1 MDRKAAEPLG
11 TEPMKNLKVILRQDV
26 PELGQSGDIVT
37 VRPGYAR
44 NFLLPRGMAYEATG
58 ANIKQLEEEKRRGEA
73 RSKQQYLEAR
83 RRAAQLESVSLTF
96 HANAGEE
103 GKLFGSITSAD
114 IAERLHEQN
123 LDFEVD
129 KRDIELDEPLK
140 SLGVYNVPVRLHA
153 EVKPEI
159 KVWIIKQD

>member
-1 MDRKAAEPLG
+1 
-11 TEPMKNLKVILRQDV
+11 MKNLKVILRQDV

-37 VRPGYAR
+37 VKPGYAR

-58 ANIKQLEEEKRRGEA
+58 ANIRQLEEEKRRGEA
-73 RSKQQYLEAR
+73 KSKQQYLEAR
-83 RRAAQLESVSLTF
+83 RRASQLEPVSLTF

-114 IAERLHEQN
+114 IAERLKEQG

-129 KRDIELDEPLK
+129 KRDIELEEPIK
-140 SLGVYNVPVRLHA
+140 SLGVYNVAVRLHTD
-153 EVKPEI
+153 VKPEI
-159 KVWIIKQD
+159 KIWVIKQD

>member
-1 MDRKAAEPLG
+1 
-11 TEPMKNLKVILRQDV
+11 MKNLKVILRQDV

-58 ANIKQLEEEKRRGEA
+58 ANIKQLEEEKRRGESRA
-73 RSKQQYLEAR
+73 KQQYLEAR
-83 RRAAQLESVSLTF
+83 RRASQLEPLSLTF

-114 IAERLHEQN
+114 IAERLNEQN

-140 SLGVYNVPVRLHA
+140 SLGVYNVAVRLHA

-159 KVWIIKQD
+159 KVWVIKQD

>member
-1 MDRKAAEPLG
+1 
-11 TEPMKNLKVILRQDV
+11 MKNLKVILRQDV
-26 PELGQSGDIVT
+26 ADLGQSGDIVT

-73 RSKQQYLEAR
+73 KSKQQYLEAR
-83 RRAAQLESVSLTF
+83 RRAAQLENVSLTF

-114 IAERLHEQN
+114 IAERLKEQN
-123 LDFEVD
+123 LDFEID
-129 KRDIELDEPLK
+129 KRDIELDESLK
-140 SLGVYNVPVRLHA
+140 SLGVYNVPVRLHTD
-153 EVKPEI
+153 VKPEI
-159 KVWIIKQD
+159 KVWVIKQD